1 MDQEF
6 LLVKNLETQLKRLCN
21 EIADLED
28 TKNEM
33 ELLEYQEMKA
43 EFLDQSKEFT
53 ETLER
58 MNKGDLSVINRVTVL
73 KHELRNVIAKSFNT
87 LEIIKIFG
95 YKLEDELEKQ
105 LYSLNEDYKLKRIGK
120 EEMEVKRL
128 EILNKL
134 KHQNEHKLTKEDLD
148 FLESKSRQEL
158 SQLDS
163 LE

>member
-1 MDQEF
+1 MTIF
-6 LLVKNLETQLKRLCN
+6 R
-21 EIADLED
+21 
-28 TKNEM
+28 NEM
-33 ELLEYQEMKA
+33 EFLEYQELKA

-58 MNKGDLSVINRVTVL
+58 MNKGDVTVNNKVTIL
-73 KHELRNVIAKSFNT
+73 KQELRNVIAKSFNT

-120 EEMEVKRL
+120 EEMEMKRL
-128 EILNKL
+128 EILNRL
-134 KHQNEHKLTKEDLD
+134 KSQNEQKLTKEDLD
-148 FLESKSRQEL
+148 FLESKTRQEL

>member
-1 MDQEF
+1 
-6 LLVKNLETQLKRLCN
+6 
-21 EIADLED
+21 
-28 TKNEM
+28 M

-58 MNKGDLSVINRVTVL
+58 MNKGDLSVNNRVTVL